1 MWMDIFDISS
11 SILPTICVCSC
22 FIIPI
27 CEINEVLCTNCKSA
41 FLIIAQNWKIF
52 LFFLNIWWYTLFH
65 PSVFGSC
72 LITSSLEWGDIFYIA
87 AMIYLYLNIITN
99 GIFIFLQVALKLH
112 ALDVQVLLL
121 SQWRLRSSLID
132 TLEMG
137 AANLK
142 WNFFVAEFEQH

>member
-1 MWMDIFDISS
+1 
-11 SILPTICVCSC
+11 
-22 FIIPI
+22 
-27 CEINEVLCTNCKSA
+27 
-41 FLIIAQNWKIF
+41 
-52 LFFLNIWWYTLFH
+52 
-65 PSVFGSC
+65 
-72 LITSSLEWGDIFYIA
+72 
-87 AMIYLYLNIITN
+87 MIYLYLNIITN

-142 WNFFVAEFEQH
+142 

>member
-1 MWMDIFDISS
+1 MRRYFLYCSPDISIFD
-11 SILPTICVCSC
+11 
-22 FIIPI
+22 
-27 CEINEVLCTNCKSA
+27 
-41 FLIIAQNWKIF
+41 
-52 LFFLNIWWYTLFH
+52 
-65 PSVFGSC
+65 
-72 LITSSLEWGDIFYIA
+72 
-87 AMIYLYLNIITN
+87 IITN

-142 WNFFVAEFEQH
+142 